1 MNETFNKMFNRE
13 SQSYKLKQEQ
23 TRLLPCLAT
32 IYRNRRI
39 IHFLSPP
46 GHHERPK
53 SVTSVPDGRIF
64 IESKLNQSIQSV
76 EIKVTLIRSKIE
88 DAQILLAG
96 WNWFST
102 RWIVSKVSTLWIF
115 DALGIRRQKQA
126 KWQQVKIRKI
136 QKLVVVDEIA
146 YSDNSVIK
154 KANAIE
160 LKMVDVLCCLLN
172 ERTKLIWSSKPK

>member
-1 MNETFNKMFNRE
+1 M
-13 SQSYKLKQEQ
+13 KL
-23 TRLLPCLAT
+23 
-32 IYRNRRI
+32 
-39 IHFLSPP
+39 
-46 GHHERPK
+46 
-53 SVTSVPDGRIF
+53 
-64 IESKLNQSIQSV
+64 
-76 EIKVTLIRSKIE
+76 
-88 DAQILLAG
+88 
-96 WNWFST
+96 
-102 RWIVSKVSTLWIF
+102 IF
-115 DALGIRRQKQA
+115 DAMNSFKSFDALNIIRRQKQA